1 MVPILPN
8 IWSSEWKGRRRFCF
22 WPRLL
27 YCRNYFHVMFLHISV
42 VQSRKSSQEKKSNF
56 AIFET
61 LYDLRKKLNH
71 RQPAL
76 PSPWIS
82 LKVQLWRNLRTLYD
96 GCQLNFWNS
105 RSDFRV
111 FLIQRLT
118 SIYNYRTSSYSFRPW
133 IVSAH
138 LCTEVKGHS
147 T

>member
-1 MVPILPN
+1 MIFWIKGSQKVLFSTLITLVQKLLSCHVFAY
-8 IWSSEWKGRRRFCF
+8 ICGSKSEEQPG
-22 WPRLL
+22 
-27 YCRNYFHVMFLHISV
+27 
-42 VQSRKSSQEKKSNF
+42 KKSNF

-105 RSDFRV
+105 RSDFSF

-138 LCTEVKGHS
+138 LCTEIKGHS

>member
-1 MVPILPN
+1 MYDLLNKRVAEGFVSYPDYFSAEITFMSCFCIYL
-8 IWSSEWKGRRRFCF
+8 WFKVGRAAR
-22 WPRLL
+22 
-27 YCRNYFHVMFLHISV
+27 
-42 VQSRKSSQEKKSNF
+42 KKSNF

-105 RSDFRV
+105 RSDFRF